1 MGKRLDRDT
10 YFMQLACLT
19 ALRGTCPR
27 AIVGCIIVTHDNRIV
42 STGYNSSYPGTP
54 HCDSAGCLIHEN
66 HCVRCIH
73 AEEAAILKLEKRYN
87 NLKVYVTHE
96 PCIHCYKSLCNSG
109 VEEIYYLKP
118 YRNASDNEAYK
129 TLIKEIGV
137 KPQPILSG
145 ECIIH
150 QKF

>member
-1 MGKRLDRDT
+1 MSKRLDRDT

-19 ALRGTCPR
+19 AQRGTCPR
-27 AIVGCIIVTHDNRIV
+27 AIVGCVVVTSGNRIV

-54 HCDSAGCLIHEN
+54 HCDDEGCLIHEA
-66 HCVRCIH
+66 HCVRCLH
-73 AEEAAILKLEKRYN
+73 AEEAAILKLEKRYQ

-96 PCIHCYKSLCNSG
+96 PCIHCYKILCNSG
-109 VEEIYYLKP
+109 VEEIYYLKS
-118 YRNASDNEAYK
+118 YRKASYSKAYL
-129 TLIKEIGV
+129 TLITEIGI
-137 KPQPILSG
+137 KPQQILNG